1 MEKYLIHEGKK
12 LRYGYTTGS
21 CAQAATKAAG
31 LGLLTGEIPD
41 FIEIETP
48 ENVLLTLEVL
58 DKTIGENEVSCAI
71 RKDAGDDP
79 DVTDG
84 ILIYSR
90 VKKSVDGEI
99 HIYGAE
105 GVGIIT
111 RKNLFGKIGDPAIN
125 PVPLKMIRKELENLG
140 GGLSAEIYVPE
151 GEAIAKRTFNS
162 QLGIKGGISIIGTTG
177 LVKPMSTEALLKTIY
192 LEIDMIAEENLDT
205 GIAFV
210 PGAYGEELYRKSDIN
225 LQVVKVS
232 NYMGDA
238 LMYAASL
245 GFRKI
250 VVFGHVGKLSKLSI
264 GIFNTHNRIADGRK
278 ESFIYYLAL
287 EGENKEIIDA
297 VNESQSAEQIVEIL
311 LDKGKKYIFTEMKKG
326 IEERVKA
333 YLKNSSLD
341 ISVYMYSMERG
352 LL

>member
-1 MEKYLIHEGKK
+1 MEMYLIHEGKK

-41 FIEIETP
+41 FVEIETP
-48 ENVLLTLEVL
+48 ENIKLSLEVL
-58 DKTIGENEVSCAI
+58 DKKLGENEASCAI
-71 RKDAGDDP
+71 RKDGGDDP

-84 ILIYSR
+84 ILVYSR
-90 VKKSVDGEI
+90 VKKSDSGDI
-99 HIYGAE
+99 HISGGE
-105 GVGIIT
+105 GVGVIA

-125 PVPLKMIRKELENLG
+125 PVPLQMIEKELEELG
-140 GGLSAEIYVPE
+140 GGLAAQIYVPE
-151 GEAIAKRTFNS
+151 GRTIAKRTFNS
-162 QLGIKGGISIIGTTG
+162 QIGIKDGISIIGTTG

-192 LEIDMIAEENLDT
+192 LEMDMLAEEELDK
-205 GIAFV
+205 GIALV
-210 PGAYGEELYRKSDIN
+210 PGSYGEELYKESGLDLKAI
-225 LQVVKVS
+225 KVS

-238 LMYAASL
+238 LMYAESL
-245 GFRKI
+245 GFRRI

-287 EGENKEIIDA
+287 EGASLELINAINK
-297 VNESQSAEQIVEIL
+297 SQSAEQIVEIL
-311 LDKGKKYIFTEMKKG
+311 IENGQEDVFTSMKKG
-326 IEERVKA
+326 IEERIKA
-333 YLKNSSLD
+333 YLKDTDLD
-341 ISVYMYSMERG
+341 VSAYIYSMERG